1 MELKTYNNPYIEKKE
16 SCCNNSSC
24 CGPSNTYVRD
34 YSKVGRNE
42 KCPCGSGFKF
52 KKCCAKK

>member
-1 MELKTYNNPYIEKKE
+1 MELKTYDNPYIEKKE

-52 KKCCAKK
+52 KKCCSK